1 MSIQVDFSILF
12 KSSRERKCLRWIDRF
27 LMAELLHSTNML
39 QILKPNGEVD
49 RKLEPRLTNDELRMM
64 YRYMVLTR
72 RLSEKLLS
80 LQRQGRIGFCVD
92 SSGHEAC
99 QIGSAFAL
107 SPDDWIFPYYRDS
120 GMCLV
125 KGLSLKEFMDH
136 TFTNE
141 EDACLGR
148 QLNVHWA
155 SREHHIVSSSSCVAG
170 RLPHAV
176 GVAYAMKYKNQN
188 EVCLTSLGD
197 GSTSQG
203 EFHSAM
209 NFAGVWRAPIIFLVE
224 NNQYA
229 ISLPL
234 RYQTASQNIAIK
246 AEAYGFEGVQVNGN
260 DVLAVY
266 KATKMAVEKARA
278 GGGPTMIEAVTYRM
292 GGHSS
297 SDDPARYRNKEELE
311 YWKARDAIP
320 LFRNYLTRKNAIRE
334 EEYDEIV
341 QSVDEELTLAI
352 RASEKI
358 PKPALSTLFTDV
370 YSEIPWHIKDER
382 DEALGVGGQ

>member
-1 MSIQVDFSILF
+1 MT
-12 KSSRERKCLRWIDRF
+12 
-27 LMAELLHSTNML
+27 ELIHSANML

-49 RKLEPRLTNDELRMM
+49 RKLEPHLTNEELSTM
-64 YRYMVLTR
+64 YRHMVLVR
-72 RLSEKLLS
+72 RLSEKLLL

-107 SPDDWIFPYYRDS
+107 SPNDWIYPYYRDS

-125 KGLSLKEFMDH
+125 KGLSLKELMDH
-136 TFTNE
+136 TLTNQ
-141 EDACLGR
+141 EDVCQGR

-155 SREHHIVSSSSCVAG
+155 SKEHNIVSSSSCVAS

-176 GVAYAMKYKNQN
+176 GTAYAMKYKNQN
-188 EVCLTSLGD
+188 QVCLTSLGD
-197 GSTSQG
+197 GATSQG

-209 NFAGVWRAPIIFLVE
+209 NFAGVWRVPVIFLVE

-246 AEAYGFEGVQVNGN
+246 AEAYGFEGLQVDGN
-260 DVLAVY
+260 DVLATY
-266 KATKMAVEKARA
+266 KATKTAVEKARS
-278 GGGPTMIEAVTYRM
+278 GGGPTLIEAVTYRM

-297 SDDPARYRNKEELE
+297 SDDPSRYRNKDELD
-311 YWKARDAIP
+311 YWKSRDPITR
-320 LFRNYLTRKNAIRE
+320 FRNYLLNNGVIGEDDPEKIAR
-334 EEYDEIV
+334 
-341 QSVDEELTLAI
+341 SVEEELTLAI
-352 RASEKI
+352 RASERI
-358 PKPALSTLFTDV
+358 PKPALSTLFADV
-370 YSEIPWHIKDER
+370 YSDIPWHIKEEQ
-382 DEALGVGGQ
+382 DEALGAGSK